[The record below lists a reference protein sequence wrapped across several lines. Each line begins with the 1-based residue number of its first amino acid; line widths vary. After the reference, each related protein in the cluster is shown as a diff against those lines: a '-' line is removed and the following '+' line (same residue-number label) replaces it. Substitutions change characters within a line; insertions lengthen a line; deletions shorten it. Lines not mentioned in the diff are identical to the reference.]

1 METMGAWETILLGLV
16 ALLVILWF
24 RPGIKAA
31 FQHAKQMEQKDW
43 KGFLLPIAL
52 VVLFVIFLLA
62 IA

>member
-1 METMGAWETILLGLV
+1 METISTWETILLGLI

-31 FQHAKQMEQKDW
+31 FQQAKQVEHKDW
-43 KGFLLPIAL
+43 RGFLLPIAI